1 MTCFADQ
8 VNAPWCHKKTA
19 NTEEAI
25 FAEKYKMME
34 DSDILTLGWGCEPL
48 GGGGNVLNASW
59 PSQGEEFV
67 VLEAN

>member
-1 MTCFADQ
+1 
-8 VNAPWCHKKTA
+8 
-19 NTEEAI
+19 
-25 FAEKYKMME
+25 MME

-67 VLEAN
+67 VLEASGDFCNCIIFLMNYFSNDDNF